1 MGICGVA
8 VGNQDRGDGH
18 LESAGDEGAKEVG
31 AARRLASWYFSNND
45 CNQAVIAG
53 LKDLYV
59 SRIVREMREQGIE
72 QVQARHQLRLDFVL
86 SAEDRIELS
95 SEGVDEW
102 LSRSVAGSSLPETM
116 AALLEAVR
124 GQYNSAGAVA
134 DYIAADPTLAA
145 MVLKLVNSSFYRFPR
160 PINSL
165 ANAITIIGRRQ
176 LRLMA
181 IGITVMSFCRHIS
194 EELLDMKAF
203 WMHSIGCGVICK
215 NMMQGVEGADAEHLY
230 LAGLLHDIGHLFML
244 QEKPALVRAAM
255 RLSETEDCPFHEA
268 EQVIFGF
275 DHCELGSRLMSL
287 WNFPPFLIESVRRHH
302 DQQGDNTETCI
313 VHVADAV
320 AHAAFPGNSGSLR
333 LPRLA
338 TKKWERFRLDQ
349 QEMERIVRKSVP
361 QFQDLMG
368 IFI

>member
-1 MGICGVA
+1 MA
-8 VGNQDRGDGH
+8 VGNHDRGEGN
-18 LESAGDEGAKEVG
+18 LESAGDVGAKEVG

-45 CNQAVIAG
+45 CDQAVIAG
-53 LKDLYV
+53 LKELYT
-59 SRIVREMREQGIE
+59 SNIVREMQEQGIE
-72 QVQARHQLRLDFVL
+72 QVQARHQQRLDFAL
-86 SAEDRIELS
+86 SAEDQFELS

-102 LSRSVAGSSLPETM
+102 LAQSVAGSSLPETM
-116 AALLEAVR
+116 AALLEAVQ
-124 GQYNSAGAVA
+124 GQHNSAGAVG
-134 DYIAADPTLAA
+134 DIIAADPALAT
-145 MVLKLVNSSFYRFPR
+145 MVLRLVNSSFYQFPR
-160 PINSL
+160 RINSL
-165 ANAITIIGRRQ
+165 ASAIAIIGRRQ

-181 IGITVMSFCRHIS
+181 IGITAMSFCRHIP

-215 NMMQGVEGADAEHLY
+215 NMMQGVEGADTERLY

-255 RLSETEDCPFHEA
+255 RLSETEECSLHEA
-268 EQVIFGF
+268 EKVIFGF
-275 DHCELGSRLMSL
+275 DHCDLGSRLMSL

-313 VHVADAV
+313 VHVADAF
-320 AHAAFPGNSGSLR
+320 AHAAFPGNSVSLR

-338 TKKWERFRLDQ
+338 TKKWELFRLDQ
-349 QEMERIVRKSVP
+349 QEMERILRNSVP